1 MTELSDIVVAAG
13 CAPSASAAN
22 SKLSLFK
29 DKVLSIISIA
39 GQFSRMIGEVV
50 SADFGVVAPR
60 PLQTFE
66 EATME
71 QDESG
76 NVGSQKVLCS
86 THLGMT
92 KRMQRESGKKDM
104 LMVMKAKVVLEAFL
118 DD

>member
-1 MTELSDIVVAAG
+1 MTELSDVVVAAG
-13 CAPSASAAN
+13 CAPSASTAN
-22 SKLSLFK
+22 SKLLTFK

-39 GQFSRMIGEVV
+39 GQFSKMIGEVV

-66 EATME
+66 ETAME

-76 NVGSQKVLCS
+76 DVAGQKVLCA

-92 KRMQRESGKKDM
+92 KRMQGELGKRNT
-104 LMVMKAKVVLEAFL
+104 LMVTKAKVVLEAFL
-118 DD
+118 DG